1 LDTASSVTVASGQS
15 ATWTLSAIA
24 AAGSLGLNERVVSVT
39 HDSLQTVNTTLP
51 FDVQPISE
59 IGLSGT
65 LDGRI
70 VVQPGQSAS
79 IDIVIE
85 NTGTSNVSLSTFTIS
100 GLPGG
105 VSAELSDVSSITL
118 PSGELYVAQ
127 LNITASAA
135 LDARSDSLVIRL
147 LSDAPDSLLPLE
159 LQVIDRSLAQLNAN
173 TNQAIAGPS
182 SITNVTI
189 EVTNIG
195 TMQDTFLLSLE
206 SGESSTYFE
215 LSLSQT
221 SVVLGV
227 GQSQTVVLGVRESST
242 GAPETGLPI
251 NIRVTSTLDSE
262 ATDFVIITLFSMDA
276 GADLTILV
284 NDASSVA
291 GGTIEGTVSV
301 TNTGNSADQF
311 SISSVGLSCTLTESV
326 TLSPGSS
333 SSPLPWT
340 CDVSEDALAG
350 TNAFSFRV
358 VSSARS
364 NYVYNEVAT
373 YTVEASWDSASVVS
387 ITVDATSLDVPYMG
401 GSSTSVT
408 VTNLANIDITGR
420 LTLLGVGD
428 GVFDIQWNNT
438 AGEKTDLFTLSP
450 GASEIFVVRINAI
463 STQAT
468 SAELKVR
475 ALVQVDGSSVDAESP
490 VIDVDLAG
498 KAQPPEGMTLLGIE
512 IGGDTTFKIM
522 AAGYVLFALALLF
535 IKYRTPSTRSTSDEE
550 EEEEE
555 EEEEKE
561 YALGPNECRMDT
573 NRRISCPSCEARL
586 AVPGGNDPPFRFTC
600 PTCESSIRVV
610 EYGSAPKF

>member
-70 VVQPGQSAS
+70 VVQPGQSSS

-118 PSGELYVAQ
+118 ASGELYVAQ